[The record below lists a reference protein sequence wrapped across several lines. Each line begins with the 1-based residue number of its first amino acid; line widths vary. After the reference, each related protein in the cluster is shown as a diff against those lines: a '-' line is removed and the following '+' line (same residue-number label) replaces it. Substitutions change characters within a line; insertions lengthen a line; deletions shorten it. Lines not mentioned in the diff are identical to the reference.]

1 MSTVPC
7 SNFMVIAGTEPL
19 DSDSEKS
26 GANARVQ
33 LTPGHQPQDGCVGG

>member
-26 GANARVQ
+26 GPMPVSN
-33 LTPGHQPQDGCVGG
+33 